1 VSTQPEALRL
11 ADALESAVVYGDTDT
26 QAAAELRRLHAVN
39 AELLGLLKALM
50 DTRHKHFI
58 NNEVDGMRGWDEQ
71 VQDAINAIREVKP

>member
-1 VSTQPEALRL
+1 MNEQPEALWL
-11 ADALESAVVYGDTDT
+11 ADALDSAPYSSGCTNE
-26 QAAAELRRLHAVN
+26 AADELRRLHAVN

-71 VQDAINAIREVKP
+71 VQDAINALR

>member
-1 VSTQPEALRL
+1 MWVNYGAISKSTAEKA
-11 ADALESAVVYGDTDT
+11 AD
-26 QAAAELRRLHAVN
+26 ELRRLHAVN

-71 VQDAINAIREVKP
+71 VQDAINAIKEVKP